1 MSRFPKKE
9 PWPEE
14 LVTSPAS
21 QQISQLHNHL
31 DQLKAQAD
39 LIAAYMPTYPAILS
53 RPVVTLNSSMIV
65 TTQDDQQALRDLRQ
79 DITQKQTDF
88 DAYDQQYDQEYDQKY
103 DRHDNQGFD
112 IADDEDGEEDDK
124 DIPQKEEALADKRP
138 DGQEHTDKPDK
149 PDESDA
155 NNIQALIRS
164 YVIRCLEE
172 EAPQLIRDELVAL
185 LSAELAT
192 PQKPKKQSK

>member
-39 LIAAYMPTYPAILS
+39 LIAANMPTYPAILS

-65 TTQDDQQALRDLRQ
+65 TTKDDQQALRDLRQ

-88 DAYDQQYDQEYDQKY
+88 DAYDQQYDQEYERQY
-103 DRHDNQGFD
+103 EQSFEMADNEGDISQEEEA
-112 IADDEDGEEDDK
+112 IADNTPHEND
-124 DIPQKEEALADKRP
+124 
-138 DGQEHTDKPDK
+138 
-149 PDESDA
+149 
-155 NNIQALIRS
+155 IQALIRS

-172 EAPQLIRDELVAL
+172 EAPKLIKDELVAL
-185 LSAELAT
+185 LSAELAP
-192 PQKPKKQSK
+192 PQKPKKQTK

>member
-21 QQISQLHNHL
+21 QQISQLHHHL

-79 DITQKQTDF
+79 DITQKQTNF
-88 DAYDQQYDQEYDQKY
+88 DAYDQQYDQ
-103 DRHDNQGFD
+103 GFEM
-112 IADDEDGEEDDK
+112 ADDDGE
-124 DIPQKEEALADKRP
+124 IPQKEEALAEKRP
-138 DGQEHTDKPDK
+138 DTQDYADK
-149 PDESDA
+149 PDEPEA
-155 NNIQALIRS
+155 NDIQALIRS

-185 LSAELAT
+185 LSAELAP
-192 PQKPKKQSK
+192 PQNPKKQSK

>member
-1 MSRFPKKE
+1 MSRFTKKE

-21 QQISQLHNHL
+21 QQMAQLHHHL

-79 DITQKQTDF
+79 DIAQKQTDF
-88 DAYDQQYDQEYDQKY
+88 DAYDQQYDQ
-103 DRHDNQGFD
+103 GFAT
-112 IADDEDGEEDDK
+112 ADDEDDENDGDDSK
-124 DIPQKEEALADKRP
+124 DNPQKEEALAKKRP
-138 DGQEHTDKPDK
+138 DDQDYTDKPDK
-149 PDESDA
+149 PDEND
-155 NNIQALIRS
+155 IQALIRS

-172 EAPQLIRDELVAL
+172 EAPKLIKDELIAL
-185 LSAELAT
+185 LSAELA
-192 PQKPKKQSK
+192 PPHNPKKQSK